1 MLPVLAK
8 ADSMTGPELER
19 FRQHVRSE
27 MYRVRAL
34 QPTAGLCCQPGM
46 PVVSSRE
53 GGSNQLAILR
63 VQLGLQRFQIAA
75 VTAHAGV
82 SLLALHQGPEACSL
96 FISDLKVD
104 GAVSTRAAPAACQ
117 IAVQQLCPQACP
129 VQPELDVNLPRMLEL
144 S

>member
-34 QPTAGLCCQPGM
+34 PSIGLTLSHQSKLHWC
-46 PVVSSRE
+46 VAAAL
-53 GGSNQLAILR
+53 GG
-63 VQLGLQRFQIAA
+63 
-75 VTAHAGV
+75 
-82 SLLALHQGPEACSL
+82 
-96 FISDLKVD
+96 
-104 GAVSTRAAPAACQ
+104 
-117 IAVQQLCPQACP
+117 
-129 VQPELDVNLPRMLEL
+129 L